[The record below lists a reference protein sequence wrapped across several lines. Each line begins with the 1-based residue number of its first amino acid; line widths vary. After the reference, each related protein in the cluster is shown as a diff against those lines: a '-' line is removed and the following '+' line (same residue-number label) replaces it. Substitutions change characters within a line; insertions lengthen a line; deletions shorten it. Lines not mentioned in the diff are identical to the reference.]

1 MVLELWIKL
10 VTTESAGKACV
21 MDTAVQFSYF
31 YSSPA
36 GVCVLSPMPGDNDS
50 QKKSTFQEAK
60 KGKCL
65 LVLTHGFLLLIIP
78 FVYHASFYV
87 ALNRGEKYN
96 SYLLLSV
103 CLWFVCKFSI
113 KGIIWIKVLN
123 CNFCHAFAPRWPVL
137 LYTLCLLTHPS
148 RLRARV
154 MEPCSTV
161 SSPPTASASPAQTPT
176 ATCSSSALGVP
187 SPTRRQDA
195 WSHMYTHRTSLLP
208 RQMLHFSFF
217 ILIIYKKTLLKPFRW
232 GKTSRKTLHFTH
244 IWYISLAYEF
254 PLKRHR

>member
-1 MVLELWIKL
+1 MVCLQILYQRDHMDKGLEL
-10 VTTESAGKACV
+10 
-21 MDTAVQFSYF
+21 
-31 YSSPA
+31 
-36 GVCVLSPMPGDNDS
+36 
-50 QKKSTFQEAK
+50 
-60 KGKCL
+60 
-65 LVLTHGFLLLIIP
+65 
-78 FVYHASFYV
+78 
-87 ALNRGEKYN
+87 
-96 SYLLLSV
+96 
-103 CLWFVCKFSI
+103 
-113 KGIIWIKVLN
+113 

-137 LYTLCLLTHPS
+137 LYTLCLLFTHPS

-195 WSHMYTHRTSLLP
+195 WSHMYTH
-208 RQMLHFSFF
+208 SFF

-244 IWYISLAYEF
+244 IWYISLAHEF